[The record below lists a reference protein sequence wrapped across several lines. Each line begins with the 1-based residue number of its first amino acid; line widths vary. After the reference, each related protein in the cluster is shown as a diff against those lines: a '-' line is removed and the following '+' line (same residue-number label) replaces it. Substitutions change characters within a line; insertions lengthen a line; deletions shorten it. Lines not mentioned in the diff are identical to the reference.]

1 MESLLLAF
9 STPFMVVLILAEMIY
24 SHYHHKHLYTTGDT
38 FINLLCT
45 SWNFV
50 NDLIFMGV
58 TLLVL
63 NWVNS
68 FELFTFSSKGVVYWV
83 LLFFLEDLAY
93 YTLHCADHYIRLF
106 WATHSTHHSSEKYN
120 FTVAIRS
127 SVFQPFYRFLFFIP
141 IALLGFD
148 AGDIFFMY
156 AATQVYGFW
165 VHTELIGKLNP
176 VFEYIFV
183 TPSHHRVHH
192 ASNPKY
198 LDRNMGMVLI
208 IWDRIFGTFTEED
221 LKEPVKF
228 GLTQNIDSYN
238 PLKVVF
244 YEWMNMFRDLKN
256 APDFKSIIGYILGPP
271 GWSHD
276 GSRKTSKQMKAEL
289 ETPNI

>member
-1 MESLLLAF
+1 VESILLAF

-24 SHYHHKHLYTTGDT
+24 GHYHHKHLYTTGDT

-45 SWNFV
+45 TWNFV

-63 NWVNS
+63 SWVNS
-68 FELFTFSSKGVVYWV
+68 FELFTFSSHGLVYWV

-120 FTVAIRS
+120 LTVAIRS

-176 VFEYIFV
+176 VFEFIFV

-221 LKEPVKF
+221 QKEPVKF
-228 GLTQNIDSYN
+228 GLTQNVGSYN
-238 PLKVVF
+238 PLNVVF
-244 YEWMNMFRDLKN
+244 YEWINMYRDLKN
-256 APDFKSIIGYILGPP
+256 APNFKSIIGYIFGPP

-289 ETPNI
+289 ETPHV

>member
-45 SWNFV
+45 TWNFV

-68 FELFTFSSKGVVYWV
+68 FELFTFTSKGLVYWV

-228 GLTQNIDSYN
+228 GLTQNIGSYN
-238 PLKVVF
+238 PFKVVF
-244 YEWMNMFRDLKN
+244 YEWMNMYRDLKN
-256 APDFKSIIGYILGPP
+256 APDFKSIIGYIFGPP

-289 ETPNI
+289 EIPHV